1 MKMLVLAMATCL
13 WVSAL
18 WAVTQAEPQNA
29 AGGQAAGSALATI
42 DYQQQ
47 VHTILAAKCLSCH
60 SAERRSGGL
69 SLAAYADALEGGR
82 SGAAVRP
89 GDAAGSLLVRRITGE
104 MAPSMPL
111 GRPALSAGEIA
122 TIRAWIDEGARETIT
137 SATARPKWEAPLALE
152 RPAVPEAVWRDWPE
166 PVDRFVAKYLSDHRS
181 PQPELIGDA
190 AFARRAYLDIWGLL
204 PPPEDLQAFLADRN
218 PNKRPALV
226 QRLLADNDKYAQHW
240 ISFWNDLLRNDEGVN
255 YYSETSSRKSISTW
269 LLSALTRNVPYNRFV
284 EQLLNPTPADGF
296 LKSLS
301 TRLLSA
307 LTGKIPYVGRLL
319 NPTAAEDPDGFLI
332 GVNWR
337 GEVSASQTPAMQ
349 AAQNSAQ
356 IFIGI
361 NLKCNSCHD
370 SFISKWQL
378 KDAYALASFFSED
391 DRLRLY
397 RCDVAQDDYATPA
410 FLFPELNRV
419 PRSASLP
426 DRRRTAAAIFTDSRN
441 GRMPRTM
448 VNRMWHRL
456 LGRGFVETP
465 DDMDGVPWS
474 PEPLDWLASDF
485 VDGGY
490 DLKRLMA
497 TIVSS
502 KAYQMRAVPRVGEQP
517 RGYVFRGPEV
527 RRLTAEQ
534 FGDAIGAITG
544 DWNVYQPP
552 APNPQGRG
560 TSAGGRGIANAAAQV
575 AAAVP
580 AGPPPGRYT
589 REWRTP
595 ASSLARALGRPIRDQ
610 VFSTRNTVAT
620 TLQALELVNGERL
633 TNWLLRG
640 ARNMLGELPP
650 PPTALFVTPI
660 NSRGARSGGPPPPRR
675 PPAPFDIDVSGATRL
690 WLIVQDANSTA
701 VDKAEAVWARTEL
714 VGKNG
719 EVTPLTDLTPLDES
733 VLRTAPGPV
742 VLDGTTFASGVRV
755 KTSSRLVYDISGRGF
770 TRFRGVVGLEHV
782 SGLAQGETVLGRFLI
797 FGTEPDMD
805 RLVPPTPG
813 TPLPPGPRLT
823 TSTQVVDRVYW
834 YALGRAPSAEERAI
848 ALDALTDSTRPG
860 RMSAEGLAD
869 LLWAVLMKPEF
880 QLIF

>member
-1 MKMLVLAMATCL
+1 V
-13 WVSAL
+13 
-18 WAVTQAEPQNA
+18 
-29 AGGQAAGSALATI
+29 
-42 DYQQQ
+42 
-47 VHTILAAKCLSCH
+47 
-60 SAERRSGGL
+60 
-69 SLAAYADALEGGR
+69 
-82 SGAAVRP
+82 
-89 GDAAGSLLVRRITGE
+89 
-104 MAPSMPL
+104 
-111 GRPALSAGEIA
+111 
-122 TIRAWIDEGARETIT
+122 
-137 SATARPKWEAPLALE
+137 
-152 RPAVPEAVWRDWPE
+152 
-166 PVDRFVAKYLSDHRS
+166 
-181 PQPELIGDA
+181 
-190 AFARRAYLDIWGLL
+190 FARRAYLDIWGLL
-204 PPPEDLQAFLADRN
+204 PPPEDLHAFVADRN
-218 PNKRPALV
+218 SNKRPALV
-226 QRLLADNDKYAQHW
+226 ERLLANNEKYSEHW

-269 LLSALTRNVPYNRFV
+269 LFSALTTNVPYNRFV
-284 EQLLNPTPADGF
+284 EQLLNP
-296 LKSLS
+296 
-301 TRLLSA
+301 SA
-307 LTGKIPYVGRLL
+307 PD
-319 NPTAAEDPDGFLI
+319 DPDGFLI

-337 GEVSASQTPAMQ
+337 GEVNASQTPAMQ
-349 AAQNSAQ
+349 AAQNTAQ

-378 KDAYALASFFSED
+378 KDAYGLASFFSQD
-391 DRLRLY
+391 ARLRLY
-397 RCDVAQDDYATPA
+397 RCDVAQDVYATPA

-419 PRSASLP
+419 PSSASLP
-426 DRRRTAAAIFTDSRN
+426 DRRRAAAAIFTDARN
-441 GRMPRTM
+441 GRLPRTM

-456 LGRGFVETP
+456 LGRGIVENP

-474 PEPLDWLASDF
+474 PGLLDWLASDF

-552 APNPQGRG
+552 AAPNQQP
-560 TSAGGRGIANAAAQV
+560 GGNAT
-575 AAAVP
+575 

-589 REWRTP
+589 REWQTL

-610 VFSTRNTVAT
+610 IFSTRNTVAT

-633 TNWLLRG
+633 SNWLLRG

-660 NSRGARSGGPPPPRR
+660 NSRGARAGE
-675 PPAPFDIDVSGATRL
+675 PAASRIARASFDVDISGATRV
-690 WLIVQDANSTA
+690 WLVVQDANSTA
-701 VDKAEAVWARTEL
+701 ADKAEAVWAQTEL
-714 VGKNG
+714 VGRNG
-719 EVTPLTDLTPLDES
+719 AVTLLTGLTPLDES
-733 VLRTAPGPV
+733 VLRVSSAPV
-742 VLDGTTFASGVRV
+742 VPVVPVIIDGTTFPSGVRV
-755 KTSSRLVYDISGRGF
+755 KTPSRLVYDISGRGF
-770 TRFRGVVGLEHV
+770 TRLRGVVGLENL
-782 SGLAQGETVLGRFLI
+782 SNLAQGETILGRFLI

-813 TPLPPGPRLT
+813 TPLPPGPRLST
-823 TSTQVVDRVYW
+823 ATQVIDRVYW

-848 ALDALTDSTRPG
+848 ALDALADSNRPG
-860 RMSAEGLAD
+860 RISAEGLAD
-869 LLWAVLMKPEF
+869 LLWAVMMKPEF

>member
-1 MKMLVLAMATCL
+1 MKMLVILAMAACL
-13 WVSAL
+13 WVGAL
-18 WAVTQAEPQNA
+18 WAVTGAEPQGIANASA

-42 DYQQQ
+42 DYQQH

-89 GDAAGSLLVRRITGE
+89 GDSAGSLLVKRITGE
-104 MAPSMPL
+104 VAPPMPL

-122 TIRAWIDEGARETIT
+122 AIRLWIDEGARETIT
-137 SATARPKWEAPLALE
+137 SAAAKPKWEAPLALE
-152 RPAVPEAVWRDWPE
+152 RPAAPDVVWRDWTT
-166 PVDRFVAKYLSDHRS
+166 PVDRFVAMYLSEHGGS
-181 PQPELIGDA
+181 EPELIGDA

-204 PPPEDLQAFLADRN
+204 PPPDDLHAFVADRT
-218 PNKRPALV
+218 PDKRPALV
-226 QRLLADNDKYAQHW
+226 QRLLADDDRYAEHW

-255 YYSETSSRKSISTW
+255 YYSETSSRKSISPW
-269 LLSALTRNVPYNRFV
+269 LLSALTTNAPYNRFV
-284 EQLLNPTPADGF
+284 EQLLNPATPD
-296 LKSLS
+296 
-301 TRLLSA
+301 
-307 LTGKIPYVGRLL
+307 
-319 NPTAAEDPDGFLI
+319 DPDGFLI

-337 GEVSASQTPAMQ
+337 GVVNASQTPAMQ

-370 SFISKWQL
+370 SFISKWKL
-378 KDAYALASFFSED
+378 KDAYGLASFFGED
-391 DRLRLY
+391 ERLRLY

-410 FLFPELNRV
+410 FLFPQLNRV
-419 PRSASLP
+419 PSSASLP
-426 DRRRTAAAIFTDSRN
+426 DRRRTVAAIFTDSRN

-456 LGRGFVETP
+456 LGRGMVENP
-465 DDMDGVPWS
+465 DDMDAVPWS
-474 PEPLDWLASDF
+474 PALLDWLASDF
-485 VDGGY
+485 VDRGY
-490 DLKRLMA
+490 DLKRLIA

-502 KAYQMRAVPRVGEQP
+502 KAYQMRAVPRVGGQP

-552 APNPQGRG
+552 APSPQRG
-560 TSAGGRGIANAAAQV
+560 A
-575 AAAVP
+575 

-589 REWRTP
+589 REWQTP

-633 TNWLLRG
+633 SNWLLRG

-660 NSRGARSGGPPPPRR
+660 NSRGGRADQAAPRND
-675 PPAPFDIDVSGATRL
+675 PVAFDIDVAGAKRL

-701 VDKAEAVWARTEL
+701 IDKAQAVWARGEL
-714 VGKNG
+714 VGANG
-719 EVTPLTDLTPLDES
+719 AVTKLKDLAPLDES
-733 VLRTAPGPV
+733 GLRVASGPV
-742 VLDGTTFASGVRV
+742 VPVVIDGETFPSAVRV
-755 KTSSRLVYDISGRGF
+755 KTPSRLVYEISGRGF
-770 TRFRGVVGLEHV
+770 TRLRGVAGLENV
-782 SGLAQGETVLGRFLI
+782 SNLAQGETILGRFLI

-813 TPLPPGPRLT
+813 TPMPPGPRLST
-823 TSTQVVDRVYW
+823 ATQVVDRVYW
-834 YALGRAPSAEERAI
+834 YALGRAPSADERAI
-848 ALDALTDSTRPG
+848 ALDALADSNRPG
-860 RMSAEGLAD
+860 RISAEGLAD
-869 LLWAVLMKPEF
+869 LLWAVMMKPEF
-880 QLIF
+880 QLIY

>member
-1 MKMLVLAMATCL
+1 MLLTTATCL
-13 WVSAL
+13 WAGAL
-18 WAVTQAEPQNA
+18 WAVTPAGPQNA
-29 AGGQAAGSALATI
+29 PSAQAGSPVTI
-42 DYQQQ
+42 DYQQG

-69 SLAAYADALEGGR
+69 SLASYADALEGGR
-82 SGAAVRP
+82 TGAAVRP
-89 GDAAGSLLVRRITGE
+89 GDSAGSLLMRRITGDLP
-104 MAPSMPL
+104 PSMPL
-111 GRPALSAGEIA
+111 GRPALSPGEVA
-122 TIRAWIDEGARETIT
+122 TIRVWIDEGARETIA
-137 SATARPKWEAPLALE
+137 SAAARPKWEAPLALE
-152 RPAVPEAVWRDWPE
+152 RPAVPDVVWRDWTT
-166 PVDRFVAKYLSDHRS
+166 PVDRFVAAYLGKHAV
-181 PQPELIGDA
+181 PEPELIDDS

-226 QRLLADNDKYAQHW
+226 RRLLADGDKYAEHW

-255 YYSETSSRKSISTW
+255 YYSETSSRKSISNW

-284 EQLLNPTPADGF
+284 EQLLNP
-296 LKSLS
+296 
-301 TRLLSA
+301 
-307 LTGKIPYVGRLL
+307 
-319 NPTAAEDPDGFLI
+319 AAPEDPVGFLI

-337 GEVSASQTPAMQ
+337 GEVNASQTPAMQ

-378 KDAYALASFFSED
+378 KDAYGLASFFSENG
-391 DRLRLY
+391 RLRLY
-397 RCDVAQDDYATPA
+397 RCDVAQDAYATPA

-419 PRSASLP
+419 PPSDSLP
-426 DRRRTAAAIFTDSRN
+426 DRRTTAAAIFTDSRN
-441 GRMPRTM
+441 GRLPRTM

-456 LGRGFVETP
+456 LGRGIVENP
-465 DDMDGVPWS
+465 DEMDGVPWS
-474 PEPLDWLASDF
+474 PGLLDWLASDF

-490 DLKRLMA
+490 DLKRLLA
-497 TIVSS
+497 TIVTS
-502 KAYQMRAVPRVGEQP
+502 KAYQMRAVPRVGAQP

-534 FGDAIGAITG
+534 FGDAIGAMTG

-552 APNPQGRG
+552 PATEQRG
-560 TSAGGRGIANAAAQV
+560 GNANDGGRGNANTVQV

-589 REWRTP
+589 REWQTP

-620 TLQALELVNGERL
+620 TFQALELVNGERL

-660 NSRGARSGGPPPPRR
+660 NARGVRTGGEAAPRIT
-675 PPAPFDIDVSGATRL
+675 PAPFDVDVSAATRL

-701 VDKAEAVWARTEL
+701 ADKAEAVWARAEL
-714 VGKNG
+714 VGTNAA
-719 EVTPLTDLTPLDES
+719 VTPLTDLTPLDRS
-733 VLRTAPGPV
+733 VLRAASGPV
-742 VLDGTTFASGVRV
+742 VLDGATVPSSVRV
-755 KTSSRLVYDISGRGF
+755 KTPSQLVYDIAGRGF
-770 TRFRGVVGLEHV
+770 TRLRGVVGLEN
-782 SGLAQGETVLGRFLI
+782 SSSLAQGETILGRFLI
-797 FGTEPDMD
+797 FGKAPDMD

-813 TPLPPGPRLT
+813 TPLPPGPRLST
-823 TSTQVVDRVYW
+823 ATQVVDRVYW
-834 YALGRAPSAEERAI
+834 YALGRAPSAEERAV
-848 ALDALTDSTRPG
+848 ALDALADSTRPG
-860 RMSAEGLAD
+860 RISAEGLAD